1 MASSNTSQPPQPKH
15 SIPPSWYK
23 LQTSTS
29 SQPFIALPSTA
40 SRQPIFLT
48 NFQPV
53 DAAAL
58 QAVLDIPSINDS
70 LISIPKPYTLADA
83 NFWINLQLSEATTP
97 WLQALRFDNPET
109 GTFIGG
115 VSLVPAASSSYR
127 LPGQDGIERE
137 SSKEYVLGYYLHPE
151 FQRRGI
157 MRDAVLALVAW
168 AVAEQGVRE
177 VRVDV
182 AIENV
187 RSRRLVESL
196 EGFER
201 VEGEEEMVW
210 PESKGGGRK
219 KIWSWRWRNVEGLE
233 GSGL

>member
-1 MASSNTSQPPQPKH
+1 MTSSNTPQPPQPKH

-23 LQTSTS
+23 LRTSAS
-29 SQPFIALPSTA
+29 SQPYIALPSTA
-40 SRQPIFLT
+40 SLQPIFLT
-48 NFQPV
+48 TFQLT
-53 DAAAL
+53 DASAL

-83 NFWINLQLSEATTP
+83 NFWINLQLSGTTAP
-97 WLQALRFDNPET
+97 WLQALRSDNPET
-109 GTFIGG
+109 GTFIGA
-115 VSLVPAASSSYR
+115 VSLVPTATSSYR
-127 LPGQDGIERE
+127 LPGLDGIERQ

-151 FQRRGI
+151 FQQRGI

-177 VRVDV
+177 VRADV
-182 AIENV
+182 AVENV
-187 RSRRLVESL
+187 GSRRLVESL

-219 KIWSWRWRNVEGLE
+219 RVWSWRWRSEGGLE
-233 GSGL
+233 SSGL